1 MFDIASS
8 ELLLVVLVALLV
20 IGPKDLPKAL
30 RVVGKWVGKARGV
43 AAHFRSGFDEMVRQS
58 EIEELEKK
66 WKAENER
73 IMREH
78 PADPRADVLGDDA
91 APAADAP
98 AVATVAQPELPIDP
112 PSAGSQGMN
121 DIDDSKMP
129 LLDHLIELRSRL
141 LWSFLALAI
150 AFGVSLYF
158 ARPIF
163 GFLVQPLLES
173 GQKTLIYTAI
183 FEAFFVEIKVAF
195 FAAGFFSF
203 PVFATQLWRFVAPG
217 LYNKE
222 KRAFLPFL
230 LATPVLFILGA
241 SMAYYMAI
249 PVALEYLLGF
259 GGNVGGVEQQALPG
273 VDNYL
278 NFVMKFIF
286 GFGVSFLLPVL
297 LMLLE
302 RAGIVTLEQLRG
314 ARRYAIVGAF
324 AIAAVLTPP
333 DVVSQLLLAIPLCI
347 LFEMALVAIWFT
359 RRRRAKAEAA
369 EEVVT

>member
-1 MFDIASS
+1 MS
-8 ELLLVVLVALLV
+8 
-20 IGPKDLPKAL
+20 
-30 RVVGKWVGKARGV
+30 
-43 AAHFRSGFDEMVRQS
+43 
-58 EIEELEKK
+58 
-66 WKAENER
+66 
-73 IMREH
+73 
-78 PADPRADVLGDDA
+78 
-91 APAADAP
+91 
-98 AVATVAQPELPIDP
+98 
-112 PSAGSQGMN
+112 

-150 AFGVSLYF
+150 AFGVSIYF

-163 GFLVQPLLES
+163 AFLVQPLLAS
-173 GQKTLIYTAI
+173 GQDKLIYTAI

-195 FAAGFFSF
+195 FAAAFFSF

-217 LYNKE
+217 LYAKE

-230 LATPVLFILGA
+230 LATPILFTIGA
-241 SMAYYMAI
+241 AMAYYMAI
-249 PVALEYLLGF
+249 PVALNYLLGF

-286 GFGVSFLLPVL
+286 GFGISFLLPVL

-302 RAGIVTLEQLRG
+302 KAGIITLAQLKG
-314 ARRYAIVGAF
+314 GRRYAIVGAF

-347 LFEMALVAIWFT
+347 LYELAIIAIWLT
-359 RRRRAKAEAA
+359 HRGKTKTAPEAS
-369 EEVVT
+369 ETVIE

>member
-1 MFDIASS
+1 MS
-8 ELLLVVLVALLV
+8 
-20 IGPKDLPKAL
+20 
-30 RVVGKWVGKARGV
+30 
-43 AAHFRSGFDEMVRQS
+43 
-58 EIEELEKK
+58 
-66 WKAENER
+66 
-73 IMREH
+73 
-78 PADPRADVLGDDA
+78 
-91 APAADAP
+91 
-98 AVATVAQPELPIDP
+98 
-112 PSAGSQGMN
+112 

-150 AFGVSLYF
+150 AFGISIYF

-163 GFLVQPLLES
+163 GFLVQPLLAS
-173 GQKTLIYTAI
+173 GQDKLIYTAI

-195 FAAGFFSF
+195 FAAAFFSF

-217 LYNKE
+217 LYAKE

-230 LATPVLFILGA
+230 LATPILFTIGA
-241 SMAYYMAI
+241 AMAYYMAI
-249 PVALEYLLGF
+249 PVALNYLLGF

-286 GFGVSFLLPVL
+286 GFGISFLLPVL

-302 RAGIVTLEQLRG
+302 KAGIITLAQLKG
-314 ARRYAIVGAF
+314 GRRYAIVGAF

-347 LFEMALVAIWFT
+347 LYELAIIAIWLT
-359 RRRRAKAEAA
+359 HRGKTKTAPDVSEAA
-369 EEVVT
+369 AE

>member
-1 MFDIASS
+1 MS
-8 ELLLVVLVALLV
+8 E
-20 IGPKDLPKAL
+20 
-30 RVVGKWVGKARGV
+30 
-43 AAHFRSGFDEMVRQS
+43 
-58 EIEELEKK
+58 
-66 WKAENER
+66 
-73 IMREH
+73 
-78 PADPRADVLGDDA
+78 
-91 APAADAP
+91 
-98 AVATVAQPELPIDP
+98 
-112 PSAGSQGMN
+112 
-121 DIDDSKMP
+121 IDDSKMP

-150 AFGVSLYF
+150 AFGISIYF

-163 GFLVQPLLES
+163 GFLVQPLLAS
-173 GQKTLIYTAI
+173 GQDKLIYTAI

-195 FAAGFFSF
+195 FAAAFFSF

-217 LYNKE
+217 LYAKE

-230 LATPVLFILGA
+230 LATPVLFTIGA
-241 SMAYYMAI
+241 AMAYYLAI
-249 PVALEYLLGF
+249 PVALNYLLGF

-286 GFGVSFLLPVL
+286 GFGISFLLPVL

-302 RAGIVTLEQLRG
+302 KAGIITLAQLKG
-314 ARRYAIVGAF
+314 GRRYAIVGAF

-347 LFEMALVAIWFT
+347 LYELAIIAIWLT
-359 RRRRAKAEAA
+359 HRGQTKTAPEVSETVAE
-369 EEVVT
+369 

>member
-1 MFDIASS
+1 MS
-8 ELLLVVLVALLV
+8 
-20 IGPKDLPKAL
+20 
-30 RVVGKWVGKARGV
+30 
-43 AAHFRSGFDEMVRQS
+43 
-58 EIEELEKK
+58 
-66 WKAENER
+66 
-73 IMREH
+73 
-78 PADPRADVLGDDA
+78 
-91 APAADAP
+91 
-98 AVATVAQPELPIDP
+98 
-112 PSAGSQGMN
+112 

-150 AFGVSLYF
+150 AFGISLYF

-163 GFLVQPLLES
+163 GFLVQPLLAS
-173 GQKTLIYTAI
+173 GQTKLIYTAI

-195 FAAGFFSF
+195 FAASFFSF

-217 LYNKE
+217 LYSKE

-230 LATPVLFILGA
+230 LATPVLFIIGA

-259 GGNVGGVEQQALPG
+259 GGSVGGVEQQALPS

-286 GFGVSFLLPVL
+286 GFGISFLLPVL

-302 RAGIVTLEQLRG
+302 RAGIVTLEQLKS

-324 AIAAVLTPP
+324 TIAAVLTPP

-347 LFEMALVAIWFT
+347 LYELALIAIWFT
-359 RRRRAKAEAA
+359 RRRRDKAEAA
-369 EEVVT
+369 EDAA

>member
-1 MFDIASS
+1 M
-8 ELLLVVLVALLV
+8 
-20 IGPKDLPKAL
+20 
-30 RVVGKWVGKARGV
+30 
-43 AAHFRSGFDEMVRQS
+43 
-58 EIEELEKK
+58 
-66 WKAENER
+66 NE
-73 IMREH
+73 
-78 PADPRADVLGDDA
+78 
-91 APAADAP
+91 
-98 AVATVAQPELPIDP
+98 
-112 PSAGSQGMN
+112 
-121 DIDDSKMP
+121 IDDSKMP

-150 AFGVSLYF
+150 AFGISLYF

-217 LYNKE
+217 LYSKE

-286 GFGVSFLLPVL
+286 GFGISFLLPVL

>member
-1 MFDIASS
+1 MS
-8 ELLLVVLVALLV
+8 
-20 IGPKDLPKAL
+20 
-30 RVVGKWVGKARGV
+30 
-43 AAHFRSGFDEMVRQS
+43 
-58 EIEELEKK
+58 
-66 WKAENER
+66 
-73 IMREH
+73 
-78 PADPRADVLGDDA
+78 
-91 APAADAP
+91 
-98 AVATVAQPELPIDP
+98 
-112 PSAGSQGMN
+112 

-163 GFLVQPLLES
+163 GFLVQPLLAS
-173 GQKTLIYTAI
+173 GQTKLIYTAI

-195 FAAGFFSF
+195 FAASFFSF

-217 LYNKE
+217 LYSKE

-230 LATPVLFILGA
+230 LATPVLFIIGA

-259 GGNVGGVEQQALPG
+259 GGSVGGVEQQALPG

-286 GFGVSFLLPVL
+286 GFGISFLLPVL

-302 RAGIVTLEQLRG
+302 RAGIVTLEQLKS

-347 LFEMALVAIWFT
+347 LYELALIAIWFT
-359 RRRRAKAEAA
+359 RRRRDKAEAA
-369 EEVVT
+369 EDAAL